1 MSKNA
6 FGMPRR
12 TVLTALVAAPIGVAH
27 ARTRGRLPAADSD
40 VVDFSR
46 SYLHCSPKGLD
57 IWVRTDIEC
66 RCQVLDRSGVV
77 QDEYL
82 LSVKA
87 QTGLTRAS
95 DGQIA
100 PGYEYWMI
108 FSPSQVYIKRVRVSA
123 YSDDPTIVPME
134 AFGKADWRIVRA
146 PATPL
151 RSATEV
157 ATAVSD
163 WRRIVARSEFAS
175 AEKTHTVRI
184 EYPVKWVDRS
194 LDGTKFRV
202 ETGPVLL
209 LDPEK
214 VVPGKAPAFEA
225 FRWAHLDYHSFDQV
239 RCLMERPSDLL
250 ADVTWPASGTSNP
263 PLATGDVA
271 AIEDRLL
278 SGWKPPVTQERMRQL
293 LQTDRYTE
301 AVTLA
306 GRTTLF
312 AV

>member
-1 MSKNA
+1 MSKKA
-6 FGMPRR
+6 SGISRR
-12 TVLTALVAAPIGVAH
+12 NVLSALVGAPIGAAH
-27 ARTRGRLPAADSD
+27 VYASGRRPGVESQ

-46 SYLHCSPKGLD
+46 SYLHCSPRGLD

-66 RCQVLDRSGVV
+66 RCQVLDRRGVV

-87 QTGLTRAS
+87 QTGLTNS
-95 DGQIA
+95 SNGQLA

-108 FSPSQVYIKRVRVSA
+108 FSRSQVYMKRVRVSA
-123 YSDDPTIVPME
+123 YSNDPTIVPME
-134 AFGKADWRIVRA
+134 EFGSADWRIFQA

-151 RSATEV
+151 RSAAEV
-157 ATAVSD
+157 ATAIKD
-163 WRRIVARSEFAS
+163 WRRIVARSDFGS
-175 AEKTHTVRI
+175 ATKTHTVRI

-214 VVPGKAPAFEA
+214 VVPGKMPKFED

-239 RCLMERPSDLL
+239 RCLLERPSDLL
-250 ADVTWPASGTSNP
+250 ADVSWPTPRKSNP
-263 PLATGDVA
+263 PLTEGDVA
-271 AIEDRLL
+271 AIEGRLL
-278 SGWKPPVTQERMRQL
+278 RDWKSPVSPERMRQL

-301 AVTLA
+301 AVVLA
-306 GRTTLF
+306 AQTTLF